1 MHFSKITI
9 KDYLVMIM
17 PILISEFLWSLG
29 QNVESAVYGHLGTS
43 NLAAYTLT
51 CPIQGLIVGALSGLS
66 AAAGVMVGKRLG
78 RKEYD
83 EAYTE
88 SKKIMYAGL
97 AGAVA
102 VSTLLILLAGVY
114 TGLYRVDDSVKAL
127 GKILLI
133 VFALYAPVKVENMI
147 LGGGIVRSGGNTK
160 IIDASESHCV
170 CLQRM
175 YLSGASLVCIHC
187 SPRKKYSGWLYRL
200 LFLRGASG

>member
-1 MHFSKITI
+1 
-9 KDYLVMIM
+9 MIM

-51 CPIQGLIVGALSGLS
+51 CPIQGLIVGALSGLA

-114 TGLYRVDDSVKAL
+114 TGLYRVDGSVY
-127 GKILLI
+127 I
-133 VFALYAPVKVENMI
+133 
-147 LGGGIVRSGGNTK
+147 
-160 IIDASESHCV
+160 
-170 CLQRM
+170 
-175 YLSGASLVCIHC
+175 
-187 SPRKKYSGWLYRL
+187 
-200 LFLRGASG
+200 

>member
-1 MHFSKITI
+1 M
-9 KDYLVMIM
+9 
-17 PILISEFLWSLG
+17 
-29 QNVESAVYGHLGTS
+29 
-43 NLAAYTLT
+43 
-51 CPIQGLIVGALSGLS
+51 S

-88 SKKIMYAGL
+88 SKKVMYAGL

-114 TGLYRVDDSVKAL
+114 TGLYRVDDSVKA
-127 GKILLI
+127 
-133 VFALYAPVKVENMI
+133 
-147 LGGGIVRSGGNTK
+147 
-160 IIDASESHCV
+160 HCV